1 MVFCYFVE
9 VHFAD
14 HFYKKM
20 VRIERFYARRALY
33 QALLRSYIT
42 SIGGSTMFSGL
53 GLGFRPMVHGT
64 SLEPKKVLCK
74 NMFLD
79 F

>member
-1 MVFCYFVE
+1 MVD
-9 VHFAD
+9 FAD
-14 HFYKKM
+14 HFDKKM
-20 VRIERFYARRALY
+20 VTIERFYARRALY
-33 QALLRSYIT
+33 RALLRSYNIT

-64 SLEPKKVLCK
+64 FLEATKVLCT
-74 NMFLD
+74 NMLSD